1 MVVQVSKSL
10 DYLLRCFGF
19 CCLGGFFPANTPN
32 AIIYS
37 GQLFFFY
44 CPVFLFNGSMRN
56 LWRNTLL
63 HCTIANEE
71 RQATA

>member
-19 CCLGGFFPANTPN
+19 CCLVVVFFFPANIPN

-37 GQLFFFY
+37 GQLFFFS
-44 CPVFLFNGSMRN
+44 CPVF
-56 LWRNTLL
+56 
-63 HCTIANEE
+63 
-71 RQATA
+71 

>member
-19 CCLGGFFPANTPN
+19 CCLVVVFFFPANIPN

-37 GQLFFFY
+37 GQLFFFL
-44 CPVFLFNGSMRN
+44 VLFFN
-56 LWRNTLL
+56 LMVL
-63 HCTIANEE
+63 
-71 RQATA
+71 